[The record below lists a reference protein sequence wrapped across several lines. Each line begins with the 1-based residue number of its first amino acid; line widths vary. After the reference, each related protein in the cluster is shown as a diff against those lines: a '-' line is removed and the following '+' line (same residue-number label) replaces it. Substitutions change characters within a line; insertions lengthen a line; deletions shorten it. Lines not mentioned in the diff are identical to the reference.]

1 MNTRQKKK
9 KRRQFNKWLMER
21 YPFIR
26 GYADFT
32 DYNLIPRG
40 WRKAFGL
47 DLLENIRE
55 ILIKYAIP
63 LNTLHFADIKEKY
76 GELRMYAD
84 FDFDFDASHE
94 AWKEINDTIDDYSVV
109 SRNVCI
115 CCGRP
120 DSGITKGYWIEP
132 ICESCWNCHS
142 PYDESVTLGKIPDT
156 YTIKHYSSE
165 KGDWN
170 EERNIK
176 DKADKIRA
184 RWRKK

>member
-9 KRRQFNKWLMER
+9 KEKQFNKWLMER

-26 GYADFT
+26 GDGYHT
-32 DYNLIPRG
+32 DYNLILPG
-40 WRKAFGL
+40 WQKAFGL
-47 DLLENIRE
+47 DLLEEIRE
-55 ILIKYAIP
+55 ALVRYNIP
-63 LNTLHFADIKEKY
+63 LNALHFSDIKEKY

-84 FDFDFDASHE
+84 FDFDFDFPDE
-94 AWKEINDTIDDYSVV
+94 AWKEINNIIDDYSVV

-115 CCGRP
+115 YCGRP
-120 DSGITKGYWIEP
+120 DSGITKDRWIEP
-132 ICESCWNCHS
+132 ICESCWKWS
-142 PYDESVTLGKIPDT
+142 MPYEESVALGKIPDA
-156 YTIKHYSSE
+156 YTITHYSSQNGTW
-165 KGDWN
+165 K